1 MTGIVTMRTSLCDRL
16 RIEVPIIQAPMAGGW
31 TTPALAAAVSEA
43 GGLGSLA
50 AARLT
55 AAQLRE
61 QLAETRRRTRRP
73 FGVNFLLAA
82 PAPADIDADQRATLD
97 ALREIRGQLGL
108 PEPAAGGDPPLS
120 VEDGL
125 ALALESRVP
134 VISFAMGSPA
144 PWVERVHAAGALV
157 MAAVT
162 TVAEAESVAADGAD
176 VIVAQGAEAG
186 GHRSTFETG
195 GPDPL
200 PLVGTMALV
209 PAVVDAVRVPVVA
222 AGGVMDGRGIAAALA
237 LGAEAAQLG
246 TRFLLATESGTPP
259 SYRRRLIEADE
270 TSTVVTDVFSGRA
283 ARGIRNAFA
292 RRFEQTGVRPLGWPR
307 QGAAALDIYRASLA
321 ADGEWAMLLA
331 GQGLRLARREQPA
344 AEIVRELVAE
354 TGAVLERLRS

>member
-1 MTGIVTMRTSLCDRL
+1 MTMHTRLCDRL
-16 RIEVPIIQAPMAGGW
+16 GIDVPIIQAPMAGGW

-61 QLAETRRRTRRP
+61 QLAETQRRTRRP
-73 FGVNFLLAA
+73 FSVNFLLA
-82 PAPADIDADQRATLD
+82 PPEPTEIDERATPD
-97 ALREIRGQLGL
+97 ILREIRRRLGL
-108 PEPAAGGDPPLS
+108 PEPEAAGEPPVS
-120 VEDGL
+120 VADGL
-125 ALALESRVP
+125 AMALEARVL
-134 VISFAMGSPA
+134 VITFAMGSPA
-144 PWVERVHAAGALV
+144 PWVERVHAAGGTV

-162 TVAEAESVAADGAD
+162 TVAEAMITAAAGAD

-195 GPDPL
+195 GPEPL

-222 AGGVMDGRGIAAALA
+222 AGGIMDGRGIVAALA

-246 TRFLLATESGTPP
+246 TRFLLAAESGTPP
-259 SYRRRLIEADE
+259 SYRRQLLDGDE
-270 TSTVVTDVFSGRA
+270 TSTVVTDVFSGRP
-283 ARGIRNAFA
+283 ARGIRNAFV
-292 RRFEQTGVRPLGWPR
+292 RRFEGKEARPLGWPR

-321 ADGEWAMLLA
+321 DDGEWATLFA

-354 TGAVLERLRS
+354 AQAVRKGLPS